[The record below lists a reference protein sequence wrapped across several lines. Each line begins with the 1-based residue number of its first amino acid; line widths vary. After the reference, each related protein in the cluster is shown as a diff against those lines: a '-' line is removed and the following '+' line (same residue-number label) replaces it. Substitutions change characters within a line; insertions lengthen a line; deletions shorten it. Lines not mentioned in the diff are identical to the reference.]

1 MVGSMNTYNQE
12 YKGKATVSNWE
23 IILNNRWKGET
34 DTFAAWFE
42 AVKGGRVLNL
52 VNKTA
57 TGITYSL
64 VKINKE

>member
-1 MVGSMNTYNQE
+1 MNTYNQE

-23 IILNNRWKGET
+23 IILPNRWKGAT
-34 DTFAAWFE
+34 DTFEAWFE

-57 TGITYSL
+57 TGIKYNL
-64 VKINKE
+64 VRINKE